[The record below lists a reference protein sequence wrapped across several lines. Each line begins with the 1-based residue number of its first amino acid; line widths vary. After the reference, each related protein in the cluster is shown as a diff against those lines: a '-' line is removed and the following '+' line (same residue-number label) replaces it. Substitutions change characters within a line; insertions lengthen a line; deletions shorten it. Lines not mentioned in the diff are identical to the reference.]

1 MPSMQLLVKLQ
12 KTEKIMSLKANKQ
25 ETKYHLTNLEVLK

>member
-12 KTEKIMSLKANKQ
+12 KTEKIISLQANKQ
-25 ETKYHLTNLEVLK
+25 ETNYHLTNLEALK